1 MLHIS
6 AVPLNLSEVLT
17 DIQERISSA
26 GFALAGG
33 TSMALRFG
41 HRLSVDLDFF
51 TTGHFEPETLA
62 NHLGIGPESI
72 TGQAKGTLQLRINNV
87 KVEFLKHA
95 YPQLARIDVIQ
106 GVRMWS
112 LEDVAA
118 MKLNAI
124 SNRGS
129 KKDFYDVAVL
139 LDHFPLPSMIDFYQ
153 TKYRPASLMMV
164 IRSLSWFDDADLEPD
179 PISLCGDTW
188 PAVIKKVSAAIHSL
202 E

>member
-1 MLHIS
+1 MLHLS
-6 AVPLNLSEVLT
+6 AIPLNLVEVLK
-17 DIQERISSA
+17 DIQEKTSFG

-33 TSMALRFG
+33 TSLALRFG

-51 TTGHFEPETLA
+51 TSAPFDSATLA

-72 TGQAKGTLQLRINNV
+72 TGQADGTLQLRINNV
-87 KVEFLKHA
+87 KIEFLKHA
-95 YPQLARIDVIQ
+95 YPELADFDVIQ

-124 SNRGS
+124 SNRGC
-129 KKDFYDVAVL
+129 KKDFYDVAAL
-139 LDHFPLPSMIDFYQ
+139 LDHLPLPSMIGHYQ
-153 TKYRPASLMMV
+153 AKYRPASLMMV
-164 IRSLSWFDDADLEPD
+164 IRSLSWFEDADLEPD
-179 PISLCGDTW
+179 PISLCGETW
-188 PAVIKKVSAAIHSL
+188 PAIVDKVSAAIRSL